1 MKNVKGGD
9 IMFID
14 QANIYVKAGDG
25 GNGMV
30 AFRREKYVPDGGPAG
45 GDGGNGG
52 DVVFVVDEGLHT
64 LMDFRYNRHFKA
76 DKGQNGMSKGMHGR
90 AAEDLFI
97 PVPPGTVIKNED
109 TGAVLADLTEEGQ
122 KFIAAKGGRGGRGN
136 IRFATSRNP
145 APNISENG
153 EPGVELNLT
162 LELKLLADVG
172 LVGFPSVGKSTF
184 LSVVTAAKP
193 KIAAYPFTTLSPNIG
208 VVKLKDGRSFVI
220 GDMPGIIEGAAEG
233 VGLGLQFLRHIE
245 RTKVLLH
252 VLDMSG
258 IEGRDPF
265 EDYQTIQEELR
276 NHDSSILN
284 KPQLIIAN
292 KMDMPDSIDHLA
304 LFKEQMAQI
313 DEDYELFEVSTIKN
327 QGIDEVLY
335 RAIELV
341 EEYEAQE
348 SEEQTP
354 IEKDSHVVYKHE
366 EKEEPFTIT
375 RDSDGVWILSGEEIE
390 RLFIMTNLDHEE
402 SMMRFS
408 RQLRTMGVD
417 EKLRERGA
425 KDGDLVSLLDFT
437 FEFVE

>member
-335 RAIELV
+335 RTIELV

>member
-335 RAIELV
+335 RTIELV

-425 KDGDLVSLLDFT
+425 KDGDLVSLLDST

>member
-1 MKNVKGGD
+1 
-9 IMFID
+9 MFID
-14 QANIYVKAGDG
+14 QAKIYVKSGDG

-45 GDGGNGG
+45 GDGGKGG

-76 DKGQNGMSKGMHGR
+76 DKGENGMSKGMHGR
-90 AAEDLFI
+90 AAEDLVI

-109 TGAVLADLTEEGQ
+109 TEAVLADLTEEGQ
-122 KFIAAKGGRGGRGN
+122 SYIVAKGGRGGRGN
-136 IRFATSRNP
+136 ARFATPRNP

-153 EPGVELNLT
+153 EPGAELNLV
-162 LELKLLADVG
+162 LELTLLADVG

-193 KIAAYPFTTLSPNIG
+193 KIAAYPFTTLTPNIG
-208 VVKLKDGRSFVI
+208 VVELKDGRSFVI

-276 NHDSSILN
+276 NHDPNILT

-292 KMDMPDSIDHLA
+292 KMDMPDAETHLE
-304 LFKEQMAQI
+304 LFKEQMA
-313 DEDYELFEVSTIKN
+313 EANEEYELFEVSTIQN
-327 QGIDEVLY
+327 QGIEPVLY
-335 RAIELV
+335 RTIELL
-341 EEYEAQE
+341 EEYEE
-348 SEEQTP
+348 TGMEEEIP
-354 IEKDSHVVYKHE
+354 IETDSHVIYTHE

-375 RDSDGVWILSGEEIE
+375 RDSDGVWVLSGEEIE
-390 RLFIMTNLDHEE
+390 RLFIMTNMDHEE
-402 SMMRFS
+402 SIMRFS
-408 RQLRTMGVD
+408 RQLRRMGVD

-425 KDGDLVSLLDFT
+425 KDGDLVALLDFT

>member
-1 MKNVKGGD
+1 MKGGD
-9 IMFID
+9 SMFVD
-14 QANIYVKAGDG
+14 QANIYIKAGDG

-122 KFIAAKGGRGGRGN
+122 KFIVAKGGRGGRGN
-136 IRFATSRNP
+136 SRFATSRNP

-208 VVKLKDGRSFVI
+208 VVELKDGRSFVI

-258 IEGRDPF
+258 VEGRDPF
-265 EDYQTIQEELR
+265 EDYQTIQAELR
-276 NHDSSILN
+276 DHDPNILN

-292 KMDMPDSIDHLA
+292 KMDMPDAEDHLTF
-304 LFKEQMAQI
+304 FKEQMA
-313 DEDYELFEVSTIKN
+313 ELNGDYELFEVSTIKN
-327 QGIDEVLY
+327 QGIDPVLY
-335 RAIELV
+335 RTIELV
-341 EEYEAQE
+341 EDYETLE
-348 SEEQTP
+348 MEEETP
-354 IEKDSHVVYKHE
+354 IEMDSHVVYTHE
-366 EKEEPFTIT
+366 EKEEPFKIT
-375 RDSDGVWILSGEEIE
+375 RDPDGVWVLSGEEIE

>member
-1 MKNVKGGD
+1 
-9 IMFID
+9 MFID
-14 QANIYVKAGDG
+14 QAKIYVKSGDG

-45 GDGGNGG
+45 GDGGKGG

-76 DKGQNGMSKGMHGR
+76 DKGENGMSKGMHGR
-90 AAEDLFI
+90 AAEDLVI

-109 TGAVLADLTEEGQ
+109 TEAVLADLTEEGQ
-122 KFIAAKGGRGGRGN
+122 SYIVAKGGRGGRGN
-136 IRFATSRNP
+136 ARFATPRNP

-153 EPGVELNLT
+153 EPGAELNLV

-193 KIAAYPFTTLSPNIG
+193 KIAAYPFTTLTPNIG
-208 VVKLKDGRSFVI
+208 VVELKDGRSFVI

-276 NHDSSILN
+276 NHDPNILN

-292 KMDMPDSIDHLA
+292 KMDMPDAETHLE
-304 LFKEQMAQI
+304 LFKEQMA
-313 DEDYELFEVSTIKN
+313 EANEEYELFEVSTIQN
-327 QGIDEVLY
+327 QGIEPVLY
-335 RAIELV
+335 RTIELL
-341 EEYEAQE
+341 EEYEE
-348 SEEQTP
+348 TGMEEETP
-354 IEKDSHVVYKHE
+354 IETDSHVIYTHE

-375 RDSDGVWILSGEEIE
+375 RDSDGVWVLSGEEIE
-390 RLFIMTNLDHEE
+390 RLFIMTNMDHEE
-402 SMMRFS
+402 SIMRFS
-408 RQLRTMGVD
+408 RQLRRMGVD

-425 KDGDLVSLLDFT
+425 KDGDLVALLDFT

>member
-64 LMDFRYNRHFKA
+64 LMDFHYNRHFKA

-335 RAIELV
+335 RTIELV

>member
-1 MKNVKGGD
+1 
-9 IMFID
+9 MFID
-14 QANIYVKAGDG
+14 QAKIYVKSGDG

-30 AFRREKYVPDGGPAG
+30 AFRREKFVPDGGPAG

-76 DKGQNGMSKGMHGR
+76 DKGENGMSKGMHGR
-90 AAEDLFI
+90 AAEDLII

-109 TGAVLADLTEEGQ
+109 TEAVLADLTEEGQ
-122 KFIAAKGGRGGRGN
+122 TYIVAKGGRGGRGN
-136 IRFATSRNP
+136 SRFATPRNP

-153 EPGVELNLT
+153 EPGAELNLI

-193 KIAAYPFTTLSPNIG
+193 KIAAYPFTTLTPNIG
-208 VVKLKDGRSFVI
+208 VVELKDGRSFVI

-265 EDYQTIQEELR
+265 EDYQTIQKELK
-276 NHDSSILN
+276 NHDPNILN

-292 KMDMPDSIDHLA
+292 KMDMPDAATHLE
-304 LFKEQMAQI
+304 LFKEQMA
-313 DEDYELFEVSTIKN
+313 ETNEEYELFEVSTIQN
-327 QGIDEVLY
+327 QGIEPVLY
-335 RAIELV
+335 RTVELL
-341 EEYEAQE
+341 EEYEE
-348 SEEQTP
+348 MGMEEETP
-354 IEKDSHVVYKHE
+354 IETDSHVVYTHE
-366 EKEEPFTIT
+366 EKEDPFTIT
-375 RDSDGVWILSGEEIE
+375 RDPDGVWVLSGEEIE
-390 RLFIMTNLDHEE
+390 RLFIMTNMDHEE
-402 SMMRFS
+402 SIMRFS
-408 RQLRTMGVD
+408 RQLRRMGVD

-425 KDGDLVSLLDFT
+425 KDGDLVALLDFT

>member
-1 MKNVKGGD
+1 
-9 IMFID
+9 MFID
-14 QANIYVKAGDG
+14 QAKIYVKSGDG

-45 GDGGNGG
+45 GDGGKGG

-76 DKGQNGMSKGMHGR
+76 SKGENGMSKGMHGR
-90 AAEDLFI
+90 AAEDLVI

-109 TGAVLADLTEEGQ
+109 TEAVLADLTEEGQ
-122 KFIAAKGGRGGRGN
+122 SYIVAKGGRGGRGN
-136 IRFATSRNP
+136 SRFATPRNP
-145 APNISENG
+145 APNIAENG
-153 EPGVELNLT
+153 EPGIEVNLI

-193 KIAAYPFTTLSPNIG
+193 KIAAYPFTTLTPNIG
-208 VVKLKDGRSFVI
+208 VVELKDGRSFVI

-265 EDYQTIQEELR
+265 EDYQTIQAELR
-276 NHDSSILN
+276 RHDPNILN

-292 KMDMPDSIDHLA
+292 KMDMPDAETHLE
-304 LFKEQMAQI
+304 LFKERMAEI
-313 DEDYELFEVSTIKN
+313 NEEYELFEVSTIQN
-327 QGIDEVLY
+327 QGIQEVLY
-335 RAIELV
+335 RTIELL
-341 EEYEAQE
+341 EEYEE
-348 SEEQTP
+348 IGVEEETP
-354 IEKDSHVVYKHE
+354 IEADSHVVYTHE
-366 EKEEPFTIT
+366 EEKEPFTIT

-390 RLFIMTNLDHEE
+390 RLFIMTNMDHEE
-402 SMMRFS
+402 SIMRFS
-408 RQLRTMGVD
+408 RQLRRMGVD

-425 KDGDLVSLLDFT
+425 KDGDLVALLDFT

>member
-1 MKNVKGGD
+1 
-9 IMFID
+9 
-14 QANIYVKAGDG
+14 
-25 GNGMV
+25 
-30 AFRREKYVPDGGPAG
+30 
-45 GDGGNGG
+45 
-52 DVVFVVDEGLHT
+52 
-64 LMDFRYNRHFKA
+64 
-76 DKGQNGMSKGMHGR
+76 
-90 AAEDLFI
+90 
-97 PVPPGTVIKNED
+97 
-109 TGAVLADLTEEGQ
+109 
-122 KFIAAKGGRGGRGN
+122 
-136 IRFATSRNP
+136 
-145 APNISENG
+145 
-153 EPGVELNLT
+153 
-162 LELKLLADVG
+162 
-172 LVGFPSVGKSTF
+172 
-184 LSVVTAAKP
+184 
-193 KIAAYPFTTLSPNIG
+193 
-208 VVKLKDGRSFVI
+208 
-220 GDMPGIIEGAAEG
+220 
-233 VGLGLQFLRHIE
+233 
-245 RTKVLLH
+245 
-252 VLDMSG
+252 MSG

-335 RAIELV
+335 RTIELV